1 MSSTNKKVAE
11 FEDYP
16 TPRPLVE
23 ALFKHIDWDALRHFA
38 SYDNRPA
45 RFLEPCRGLKRNIY
59 DLVPSDFERYYCEIQ
74 EGLNYLETD
83 LSGIHF
89 DIIVTNPPF
98 SLFEEFVTK
107 ARSEAADH
115 GFVCFLMR
123 INALGT
129 KKREQFWADN
139 PPDKIIVAVPRP
151 DFSGGGGDSCEYAWF
166 CWDPTGILLTDSNVG
181 RLNWDKPSKR
191 RSKKKDNRKLTDE
204 KESQTQ

>member
-74 EGLNYLETD
+74 EGLDYLETD

-89 DIIVTNPPF
+89 DIIVTNPLSH
-98 SLFEEFVTK
+98 SLK
-107 ARSEAADH
+107 NSSPKHEAKLQTT
-115 GFVCFLMR
+115 G
-123 INALGT
+123 
-129 KKREQFWADN
+129 
-139 PPDKIIVAVPRP
+139 
-151 DFSGGGGDSCEYAWF
+151 SYA
-166 CWDPTGILLTDSNVG
+166 S
-181 RLNWDKPSKR
+181 
-191 RSKKKDNRKLTDE
+191 
-204 KESQTQ
+204 